1 MSMDP
6 EQLLQFWF
14 ADAAADVRK
23 AEARYPFWFQATPET
38 DAVIRT
44 RFSDLVRQARSGG
57 LASWESHPRGWL
69 ALIIALDQ
77 LPRNLYRGTAAAFAA
92 DPLAQHVTR
101 RGFERSLYASLS
113 VLEQLFCVMPFQ
125 HAEDLD
131 LQEEAVRR
139 GEAVLATAPA
149 EWTALIEDFQGSA
162 RKHLSIIRRFG
173 RFPHRNVLLGRT
185 STPEEQAF
193 LDSGSGSFGQAPK
206 QFYLEDETS

>member
-1 MSMDP
+1 MDP

-14 ADAAADVRK
+14 ADAASNARK
-23 AEARYPFWFQATPET
+23 AEERYLFWFQATPET
-38 DAVIRT
+38 DAAIYT
-44 RFSDLVRQARSGG
+44 RFSDLVRQAQSGG
-57 LASWESHPRGWL
+57 LASWESHSRGWL

-77 LPRNLYRGTAAAFAA
+77 LPRNLHRGTATAFAA
-92 DPLAQHVTR
+92 DPLAQHVAR
-101 RGFERSLYASLS
+101 RGFERSFYSSLS
-113 VLEQLFCVMPFQ
+113 VPEQLFCLMPFQ
-125 HAEDLD
+125 HAEDLA

-139 GEAVLATAPA
+139 GDALLATASS

-162 RKHLSIIRRFG
+162 RKHLSIIQRFV

-206 QFYLEDETS
+206 